1 MKKLCLA
8 ATLVLLTLAMTKP
21 YAAAAES
28 KTLQPTSQQKVIHDP
43 KEFKTYMDALHLK
56 DAAARGAAMEEF
68 ATRYPK
74 SAAYAEALE
83 QAMAA
88 YQAAG
93 DGRKIAEVA
102 ERLLKF
108 DPKNVEAL
116 AILTYIKMNGD
127 SAAATAEAKAYAER
141 GLQLMPSWQSP
152 AGLSKAQFAAMRH
165 QTAAVFYEA
174 IGLAALFA
182 KDYSAARNALAKA
195 VVDSGSGN
203 FVDSYRLAVA
213 ELEPTPPDPQ
223 GFWYI
228 AKSIN
233 LAKKQNPAAAAKIE
247 AYAQA
252 KYKNYHGSKDGWDA
266 LVASAAKERTP
277 PKHFDVKPAM
287 AR

>member
-1 MKKLCLA
+1 MTKLCLA
-8 ATLVLLTLAMTKP
+8 ATLVLLTLTMTNP
-21 YAAAAES
+21 NAASAES

-74 SAAYAEALE
+74 STADAEALE

-93 DGRKIAEVA
+93 NGRKIAEVA

-108 DPKNVEAL
+108 DPKNVGAL
-116 AILTYIKMNGD
+116 AILTFIKMNGD

-141 GLQLMPSWQSP
+141 GLQLLPSWQSP
-152 AGLSKAQFAAMRH
+152 PGLSKAQFAAMRH

-182 KDYSAARNALAKA
+182 KDYSAARNALTKA
-195 VVDSGSGN
+195 VESGSGN

-252 KYKNYHGSKDGWDA
+252 KYKNYHGSQDGWDA

-277 PKHFDVKPAM
+277 PRHFDVKPAM
-287 AR
+287 AK

>member
-8 ATLVLLTLAMTKP
+8 ATLVLVTLTTTKL
-21 YAAAAES
+21 YAASNES
-28 KTLQPTSQQKVIHDP
+28 KTLQPTSQQKIIHDP

-56 DAAARGAAMEEF
+56 DAAARGAAMEAF
-68 ATRYPK
+68 STRYPK
-74 SAAYAEALE
+74 STAYADALE

-88 YQAAG
+88 YQVAG
-93 DGRKIAEVA
+93 NGRKIAEVA

-116 AILTYIKMNGD
+116 AILTFIKMNGD
-127 SAAATAEAKAYAER
+127 SAASVAEAKAYAER
-141 GLQLMPSWQSP
+141 GLQLLPSWQSP
-152 AGLSKAQFAAMRH
+152 PGLSKAQFAAMRR

-182 KDYSAARNALAKA
+182 KDYSAARNALIKA
-195 VVDSGSGN
+195 VESGSGS
-203 FVDSYRLAVA
+203 FIDSYRLAVA
-213 ELEPTPPDPQ
+213 ELEPSPPDPQ

-233 LAKKQNPAAAAKIE
+233 LAKKQNPAAAEKIE

-266 LVASAAKERTP
+266 LIASAAKERTP
-277 PKHFDVKPAM
+277 PKHFDVKAVT
-287 AR
+287 AK

>member
-8 ATLVLLTLAMTKP
+8 ATLALLALTMTKHD
-21 YAAAAES
+21 AASQQS
-28 KTLQPTSQQKVIHDP
+28 KTLQSTSQQKIIHDP
-43 KEFKTYMDALHLK
+43 KEFKAYMDALRLK
-56 DAAARGAAMEEF
+56 DPGARGAAMERF
-68 ATRYPK
+68 AARYPK
-74 SAAYAEALE
+74 SAAFAEALE

-93 DGRKIAEVA
+93 NGSKVA
-102 ERLLKF
+102 EAADRLLQF

-116 AILTYIKMNGD
+116 AILTFIKMNGNT
-127 SAAATAEAKAYAER
+127 ATAIAEAKAYAER
-141 GLQLMPSWQSP
+141 GVQLLPGWQSP
-152 AGLSKAQFAAMRH
+152 PGLSKAQFAAMRR

-182 KDYSAARNALAKA
+182 KDYSAARETLMKVIAI
-195 VVDSGSGN
+195 GSVN

-233 LAKKQNPAAAAKIE
+233 LAKKQNPGAAMKIE

-252 KYKNYHGSKDGWDA
+252 KYKNYHGSTEGWDA
-266 LVASAAKERTP
+266 LVASAAKERAP
-277 PKHFDVKPAM
+277 PQHFRVKPA
-287 AR
+287 ASK